1 MLLLRGVCN
10 FLGSVLPQQKFEV
23 TDGPV
28 LQLSFIG
35 KQRKIPPR
43 GTRAGLGGSMAGP
56 HSSPWT
62 SLCCSFMG
70 FSLLCLL
77 ATAILDSIFLF

>member
-35 KQRKIPPR
+35 KKGKYLLEAR
-43 GTRAGLGGSMAGP
+43 GRVWAGP
-56 HSSPWT
+56 WLVLTPVPGPPFVVVSWAFP
-62 SLCCSFMG
+62 F
-70 FSLLCLL
+70 FV
-77 ATAILDSIFLF
+77 F